1 MPSLRSLPPEV
12 TGLFVPGLYPAIAV
26 VRLPLLAPVTGLL
39 VPGLIYPDIGLPELD
54 IGLIIWDIPPF
65 YPAELKGL
73 EKLVPGLGALLI
85 ALSSI
90 RISAT
95 PSSSISK
102 SSI

>member
-1 MPSLRSLPPEV
+1 MPQLAPV
-12 TGLFVPGLYPAIAV
+12 TGLFVPGL
-26 VRLPLLAPVTGLL
+26 
-39 VPGLIYPDIGLPELD
+39 IYPEMGLPELD
-54 IGLIIWDIPPF
+54 IGLTIYEIPPD
-65 YPAELKGL
+65 YPLDVIGL

-102 SSI
+102 SSIYAFLVKALHFKSQAA